1 MILLLE
7 SLTIFVYK
15 IQISENENIFKE
27 VYFSKTGVYILL
39 VWRMNPTSRDKGW

>member
-27 VYFSKTGVYILL
+27 VYFKQDGSLYFISVEDE
-39 VWRMNPTSRDKGW
+39 PHQ